1 MNQENLDQKV
11 QEILNKYKLKEEETQ
26 RQLYE
31 LEAQQKIIEQNLN
44 QQNEVLLQTFGTND
58 IEEIKKMK
66 LNYENELKKM
76 IQKIEEAEGLEV

>member
-76 IQKIEEAEGLEV
+76 IQKIEEVEGLEV

>member
-44 QQNEVLLQTFGTND
+44 QQNEALLQTFGTND

-76 IQKIEEAEGLEV
+76 IQKIEEVEGLEV

>member
-44 QQNEVLLQTFGTND
+44 QQNEALLQTFGTND